1 MKEDIKEF
9 FKKIIDD
16 AVKRKDVSVFVSADI
31 DECVSVSIYPYPVC
45 NENEDDGCELF
56 PPSKKRDSFV

>member
-16 AVKRKDVSVFVSADI
+16 AVKRKDVSAFVSSDS
-31 DECVSVSIYPYPVC
+31 DECVSVSIYPYPIC
-45 NENEDDGCELF
+45 DKNEDGG
-56 PPSKKRDSFV
+56 

>member
-16 AVKRKDVSVFVSADI
+16 AVKRKDVSVFVSADS
-31 DECVSVSIYPYPVC
+31 DECVSVSIYPYPIR
-45 NENEDDGCELF
+45 NKNEDDG
-56 PPSKKRDSFV
+56 